1 MGTLENFVS
10 SRKTVFDMKLLSS
23 LEFEVLLTKLS
34 FNDIADIY
42 NTILSHEESDS
53 GKGSENGEEGGG
65 R

>member
-1 MGTLENFVS
+1 
-10 SRKTVFDMKLLSS
+10 MKLLSS

-53 GKGSENGEEGGG
+53 GKGSENGEESGG